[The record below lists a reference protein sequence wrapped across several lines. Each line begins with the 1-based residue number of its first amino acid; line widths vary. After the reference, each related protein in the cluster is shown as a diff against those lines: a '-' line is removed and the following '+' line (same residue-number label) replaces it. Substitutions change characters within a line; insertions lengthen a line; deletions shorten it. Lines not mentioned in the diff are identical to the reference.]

1 MTARADTATRTAS
14 PAAAPTSLRTSRS
27 CSPSPRPAWQC
38 PAAAVVRASALIY
51 LLPIAGLLVGAAL
64 AQVTAAAL
72 FSEETAGNAAGIG
85 GIAGAILTAL
95 LARRLGKRPGVG
107 KAAQPRVTRILGHSS
122 LTKEGPNH

>member
-1 MTARADTATRTAS
+1 MLEALNEVG
-14 PAAAPTSLRTSRS
+14 AAAGDTVRVAVS
-27 CSPSPRPAWQC
+27 
-38 PAAAVVRASALIY
+38 AAAVVRASALIY

-122 LTKEGPNH
+122 LTIEGLNH